1 MAVVV
6 DGGRREGPLPTVV
19 DATVTPIRVLREGA
33 LPASFI
39 EGTMLMSTRRKL
51 FSREA
56 SPRGLSRRAADRL
69 VQPPATRSTAG
80 SVLTER
86 RASQWLRR
94 PSAAKCGGR
103 SVSA

>member
-1 MAVVV
+1 M
-6 DGGRREGPLPTVV
+6 
-19 DATVTPIRVLREGA
+19 TPIRVLREGA

-51 FSREA
+51 FSRTKQPAGGLGLHFGGRFDGADQPECPA
-56 SPRGLSRRAADRL
+56 S
-69 VQPPATRSTAG
+69 TRSTAG

-94 PSAAKCGGR
+94 PSAAKYDGR